1 MRTLEGQTIAD
12 AGSWTSED
20 CKRLRTSA
28 DAEVGT
34 NADGKRLRTIADAES
49 WTNADARRPW
59 TIADDART
67 KNRRVRILPFTS
79 QNVLNVDVLRT
90 SKGRPFARR
99 VQEV

>member
-59 TIADDART
+59 TIADDNADE
-67 KNRRVRILPFTS
+67 KPS
-79 QNVLNVDVLRT
+79 
-90 SKGRPFARR
+90 RPHPPIYVPKRP
-99 VQEV
+99 QC